1 MGWDFS
7 MGATKKSVI
16 ASLMKGWE
24 SETSKVVSLAHCT
37 KGNILW
43 GVMETTTKATGET
56 RKWISCSILGAEK
69 NFGWGSKDMDESVH
83 PYYFTCPLSYLEMA
97 PVTCEAWRTTVRA
110 YHAKMSV
117 KLKVGDRVKLSE
129 GCNPSE
135 LVITSI
141 KPLRGCANSG
151 TREYRLPR
159 RMIAAVL

>member
-16 ASLMKGWE
+16 ADLMKGWE

-69 NFGWGSKDMDESVH
+69 DFGWGSKDMTESMG
-83 PYYFTCPLSYLEMA
+83 PCYYTCPLSYLEMVPA
-97 PVTCEAWRTTVRA
+97 ASEEWRTKVRA
-110 YHAKMSV
+110 YHTKMNV

-129 GCNPSE
+129 GCNPGE
-135 LVITSI
+135 MTVTSL
-141 KPLRGCANSG
+141 KPLRAVANG
-151 TREYRLPR
+151 TTYRLPKR
-159 RMIAAVL
+159 YLAGVVS